1 MKHLLGLFFF
11 VISLLVNVQLFAQN
25 SIQFDTISTYDV
37 NLSDYMTT
45 NGRVY
50 MANGKVI
57 SKEKHEFYK
66 KNWESVQNCQPCEVY
81 TYNEHNQL
89 RHIAIQYGECLVGP
103 FKEYYL
109 DGKLKIEGNFKSN
122 TSNDWSSLRLRGL
135 CSVREGTWNH
145 YSSAGKLETIETYQ
159 NGKVVNVEYVKDSS
173 AKDENSA
180 INKVKGFFR
189 KSSEE

>member
-1 MKHLLGLFFF
+1 MKHLLCSFFCL
-11 VISLLVNVQLFAQN
+11 ISLLTGNRLSAQN
-25 SIQFDTISTYDV
+25 SVQFDTISTFDV

-66 KNWESVQNCQPCEVY
+66 KNWERVQNCQPCEVY
-81 TYNEHNQL
+81 TYNEHHQL
-89 RHIAIQYGECLVGP
+89 KHVAIQFGECLVGP
-103 FKEYYL
+103 FKEYYT

-122 TSNDWSSLRLRGL
+122 PGSDWSSLRLRGL
-135 CSVREGTWNH
+135 CSVREGVWNY
-145 YSSAGKLETIETYQ
+145 YSSTGKLETVETYE
-159 NGKVVNVEYVKDSS
+159 NGKVVKVEQIKDSAS
-173 AKDENSA
+173 KDENNA

-189 KSSEE
+189 KSSE